1 MSRHLIRRSILIA
14 ALGAALLIPAA
25 PAFAHAILISADP
38 ADGAVLDAAPAQARL
53 WFSEPILL
61 EFTTVELIGS
71 DGQTVEITG
80 MRLDAA
86 NPKELIVDL
95 PPLPPNAYRLAYR
108 TLSTEDIHPSTGFIV
123 FGVQQAADL
132 PPSAAV
138 TATAPSPLEV
148 ALRWL
153 NFGAMATLA
162 GGLAIAL
169 GVLPSG
175 NSDPESIQVHNASR
189 RRLLRL
195 AFWSS
200 VLALVAGAGLLLVQA
215 GQAGGVADPAA
226 ILNST
231 WQILNSTDYGGRWTR
246 RVVLLFAIAVAILW
260 LNRRQRRQARLAELL
275 AMTPLLLALIFIQS
289 LSSHAAGLENTSLFK
304 VVMDAAHLLAA
315 SLWVG
320 GVLALVVVMAPLL
333 RQGEAESALARG
345 AFSRFG
351 GLAALCVAVIF
362 ATGIY
367 NSGQQV
373 ASLDALLVT
382 LYGQSLMLKVGL
394 VLGVGFIGLLNSALL
409 HPGVAGF
416 LRRLLRRPEG
426 WLPLAPKQLGRT
438 VLLESVGAAGVLL
451 MAALLSAS
459 PPARGPEFE
468 PPSKEEL
475 SARASFTSKADDLLV
490 TFSIKPNRPGQN
502 FITLGVFNTR
512 RPAPAPIDFV
522 EVRLTPP
529 GGQEVVLAAEL
540 LEEGKYQIVGDT
552 INAGG
557 DWQVNIRVVRP
568 GLADSTLSTLWTVL
582 PLQRNTVRRP
592 VLISNQP
599 LASTLTPLAIA
610 FAIIAGLALAGV
622 YAFNLRRRKMGAKPL
637 GSPRP

>member
-1 MSRHLIRRSILIA
+1 MSRHLIWRSILIA
-14 ALGAALLIPAA
+14 AIGAALLIQAA

-38 ADGAVLDAAPAQARL
+38 ADGAVLDAAPTQARL

-61 EFTTVELIGS
+61 EFTTVELTGS
-71 DGQTVEITG
+71 DGQTVEIAG

-86 NPKELIVDL
+86 NPTVLIIDL

-108 TLSTEDIHPSTGFIV
+108 TLSTEDIHPSVGFIV

-132 PPSAAV
+132 PPATTV

-162 GGLAIAL
+162 GGLVIAL
-169 GVLPSG
+169 GVLPSS
-175 NSDPESIQVHNASR
+175 NSDPESTQVQGASR

-200 VLALVAGAGLLLVQA
+200 TLALIAGAGLLWVQA
-215 GQAGGVADPAA
+215 QQASGLADPTA

-231 WQILNSTDYGGRWTR
+231 WQILSSTDYGERWTR
-246 RVVLLFAIAVAILW
+246 RVVLLLAIAVAILW
-260 LNRRQRRQARLAELL
+260 LNRRQRQRTRLVELL

-289 LSSHAAGLENTSLFK
+289 LSSHAAGLENTSLLK
-304 VVMDAAHLLAA
+304 VSLDALHLLAA

-320 GVLALVVVMAPLL
+320 GVLALMVVMAPLL
-333 RQGEAESALARG
+333 RQGKAESELARG

-351 GLAALCVAVIF
+351 GLAALSVAVIF

-373 ASLDALLVT
+373 ASIDALLVT

-394 VLGVGFIGLLNSALL
+394 VLCVGLIGLLNSALL

-416 LRRLLRRPEG
+416 VRRLLRRPEG

-438 VLLESVGAAGVLL
+438 VLLESTGAAAVLL

-475 SARASFTSKADDLLV
+475 SARPSFTSKADDLLV
-490 TFSIKPNRPGQN
+490 TFSVKPNRPGQN
-502 FITLGVFNTR
+502 FINLGVFNTR
-512 RPAPAPIDFV
+512 RPAPAPIDLV

-529 GGQEVVLAAEL
+529 GGQEMVLTAEL
-540 LEEGKYQIVGDT
+540 LEEGKYQVVGDT
-552 INAGG
+552 INVGG

-568 GLADSTLSTLWTVL
+568 GLADSSLSTLWTVL

-599 LASTLTPLAIA
+599 LASTLTPLAIV
-610 FAIIAGLALAGV
+610 FAIIAGIALTGV
-622 YAFNLRRRKMGAKPL
+622 YIFGWRRQGREGDTDF
-637 GSPRP
+637 RR

>member
-1 MSRHLIRRSILIA
+1 MSRHLIWRSILIA
-14 ALGAALLIPAA
+14 ALGAALLIQAA
-25 PAFAHAILISADP
+25 PVSAHAIIVSSDP
-38 ADGAVLDAAPAQARL
+38 ADGAVLDVSPTQIRL

-61 EFTTVELIGS
+61 DFTTVELTGS
-71 DGQTVEITG
+71 DGQLIEVDG
-80 MRLDAA
+80 VRLDEAD
-86 NPKELIVDL
+86 PKALIVDI
-95 PPLPPNAYRLAYR
+95 PPLPPNAYRLTYR
-108 TLSTEDIHPSTGFIV
+108 TLSTEDIHPSNGSIV
-123 FGVQQAADL
+123 FGIQQAADIA
-132 PPSAAV
+132 PAV
-138 TATAPSPLEV
+138 IATAPSPLEV

-162 GGLAIAL
+162 GGLVIAL

-175 NSDPESIQVHNASR
+175 NSDPESIQAHAASR

-195 AFWSS
+195 ALWSS
-200 VLALVAGAGLLLVQA
+200 VLALIAGAGLLWVQVR
-215 GQAGGVADPAA
+215 QASGAADSTA
-226 ILNST
+226 ILNGT
-231 WQILNSTDYGGRWTR
+231 WQILSATDYGERWIR
-246 RVVLLFAIAVAILW
+246 RVVLLFVIAAAILW
-260 LNRRQRRQARLAELL
+260 LNRRKRQRTRLVELL

-289 LSSHAAGLENTSLFK
+289 LSSHAAGLENTSLLK
-304 VVMDAAHLLAA
+304 VGLDALHLLAA

-333 RQGEAESALARG
+333 RRGGAESALARG

-351 GLAALCVAVIF
+351 GLAALSVAVIF

-394 VLGVGFIGLLNSALL
+394 VLCVGLIGLLNSALL
-409 HPGVAGF
+409 HPGVADL

-426 WLPLAPKQLGRT
+426 WLPLAPNRLGRA

-451 MAALLSAS
+451 MAALLSATT
-459 PPARGPEFE
+459 PARGPEFE

-502 FITLGVFNTR
+502 FISLGVFNTR
-512 RPAPAPIDFV
+512 RPAPAPIDLV

-529 GGQEVVLAAEL
+529 GGQEVVLTAEL

-592 VLISNQP
+592 VLLSNQP
-599 LASTLTPLAIA
+599 LASTLTPLAVV
-610 FAIIAGLALAGV
+610 FAIIAGIALAGIYV
-622 YAFNLRRRKMGAKPL
+622 FNLRRQGKEGDTDFR
-637 GSPRP
+637 R

>member
-1 MSRHLIRRSILIA
+1 MSRHLIWRSILIA
-14 ALGAALLIPAA
+14 ALGAALLVRAA

-61 EFTTVELIGS
+61 EFTTVELTSS
-71 DGQTVEITG
+71 DGQTVEIAG

-86 NPKELIVDL
+86 NPKGLIVDL
-95 PPLPPNAYRLAYR
+95 PPLPPNAYRLSYR
-108 TLSTEDIHPSTGFIV
+108 TLSTEDIHPSAGFIV

-132 PPSAAV
+132 PPASAAS
-138 TATAPSPLEV
+138 ATAPSPLEV

-162 GGLAIAL
+162 GGLVIAL
-169 GVLPSG
+169 GILPSG
-175 NSDPESIQVHNASR
+175 GPDPESIQAHSASR
-189 RRLLRL
+189 RRLLSL
-195 AFWSS
+195 ALWSS
-200 VLALVAGAGLLLVQA
+200 VLALIAGAGLLWVQA
-215 GQAGGVADPAA
+215 WQASGAADSTA
-226 ILNST
+226 ILDGI
-231 WQILNSTDYGGRWTR
+231 WQILSATEYGGRWIR
-246 RVVLLFAIAVAILW
+246 RVALLFAIAAATLW
-260 LNRRQRRQARLAELL
+260 LSRRQRHQARLIELL

-289 LSSHAAGLENTSLFK
+289 LSSHAAGLEDTSLFK
-304 VVMDAAHLLAA
+304 VVMDAVHLLAA

-333 RQGEAESALARG
+333 RRGEAESALARG

-351 GLAALCVAVIF
+351 GLAALSVAVVF

-373 ASLDALLVT
+373 ASIDALLVT

-394 VLGVGFIGLLNSALL
+394 VLCVGLIGLLNSALL
-409 HPGVAGF
+409 HPGVAEL

-426 WLPLAPKQLGRT
+426 WRPLSPNRLGRT
-438 VLLESVGAAGVLL
+438 VLLESIGAVTVLL
-451 MAALLSAS
+451 VAALLSATT
-459 PPARGPEFE
+459 PARGPEFE

-502 FITLGVFNTR
+502 FISLGVFNTR
-512 RPAPAPIDFV
+512 RPAPAPIALV

-529 GGQEVVLAAEL
+529 GGQEVVLTAEPL
-540 LEEGKYQIVGDT
+540 AEEGKYQIVGDT

-557 DWQVNIRVVRP
+557 DWQVGIRVVRP
-568 GLADSTLSTLWTVL
+568 GLADSSLSTVWTVL

-592 VLISNQP
+592 VLVSNQP
-599 LASTLTPLAIA
+599 LASTLTPVAIG
-610 FAIIAGLALAGV
+610 FAIIAGLALAGIYV
-622 YAFNLRRRKMGAKPL
+622 VSLRRKSQKVDADFR
-637 GSPRP
+637 R